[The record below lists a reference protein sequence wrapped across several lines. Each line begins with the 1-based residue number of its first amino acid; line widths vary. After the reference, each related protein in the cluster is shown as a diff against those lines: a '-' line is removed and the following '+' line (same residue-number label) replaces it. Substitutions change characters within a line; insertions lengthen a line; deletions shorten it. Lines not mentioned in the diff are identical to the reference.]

1 MKGLNCRQPEILTTN
16 RDAPS
21 SLAPCYRPVLVF
33 SDVHSQETARLLSG
47 SSRTNLSGSSASTDS
62 SSIFSKQT
70 PPAQRPGI
78 ISGDKLTN
86 PAQIVSGFA
95 SNRSVKVIINLAT
108 SATAAKTD
116 FASRTSLVTLQSEI
130 KQLQTD
136 VLAFIPATEIK
147 VDHRFENIAGFSAEV
162 TMAGLTAL
170 QADARVLSIEPDLAV
185 QAHLAQGI
193 PLIHGMTYRFTY
205 NGDGV
210 AIAICDTGVDYT
222 HRAVGW
228 RRVPKQQSDW
238 RLQLRRWQCRPP
250 A

>member
-1 MKGLNCRQPEILTTN
+1 MLLRVLLLVT
-16 RDAPS
+16 
-21 SLAPCYRPVLVF
+21 SLCLVF
-33 SDVHSQETARLLSG
+33 SDVHSQETASLLSR
-47 SSRTNLSGSSASTDS
+47 SSRTNLSGSSARTVS
-62 SSIFSKQT
+62 SSISKQT

-78 ISGDKLTN
+78 ISGDKLTI
-86 PAQIVSGFA
+86 PAQIVSVFA
-95 SNRSVKVIINLAT
+95 SNRSVKVIINLAAP
-108 SATAAKTD
+108 ATAAKTV

-136 VLAFIPATEIK
+136 VLTFIPATEIK
-147 VDHRFENIAGFSAEV
+147 VDHRFENLAGFSAEL
-162 TMAGLTAL
+162 TAAGLAAL
-170 QADARVLSIEPDLAV
+170 QADVRVLSIEPDLVV

-222 HRAVGW
+222 HA
-228 RRVPKQQSDW
+228 
-238 RLQLRRWQCRPP
+238 RLGGGGII

>member
-1 MKGLNCRQPEILTTN
+1 MLFRVLPFAT
-16 RDAPS
+16 
-21 SLAPCYRPVLVF
+21 SLSLVF

-47 SSRTNLSGSSASTDS
+47 SSRTNLSGSSARTVS
-62 SSIFSKQT
+62 SSISKQP

-136 VLAFIPATEIK
+136 
-147 VDHRFENIAGFSAEV
+147 
-162 TMAGLTAL
+162 
-170 QADARVLSIEPDLAV
+170 
-185 QAHLAQGI
+185 
-193 PLIHGMTYRFTY
+193 
-205 NGDGV
+205 
-210 AIAICDTGVDYT
+210 
-222 HRAVGW
+222 
-228 RRVPKQQSDW
+228 
-238 RLQLRRWQCRPP
+238 
-250 A
+250 